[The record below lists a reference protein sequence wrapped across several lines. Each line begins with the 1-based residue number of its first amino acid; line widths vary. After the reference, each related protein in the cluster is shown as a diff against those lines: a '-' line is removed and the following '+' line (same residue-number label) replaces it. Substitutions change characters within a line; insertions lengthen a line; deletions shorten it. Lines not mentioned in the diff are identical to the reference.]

1 TPEQYVELIL
11 KNNSKTHEDVISFI
25 PCKASNNDTISHDN
39 KTTIAKQMAGQEN
52 NNKCLLLL
60 AIEIIR
66 KKLERLLLTKPAI
79 RPFALMA
86 LDARSSSHIESATRL
101 LPNASEKLGQNY
113 NITIIKSTNTD
124 LLLLATSAM
133 NTSNPTWVDVS
144 PGNSKN
150 EVKTLDVAER
160 YREFFIRYMVPNEI
174 LLTLHALS
182 GTKLTSHIRGIS
194 KKTIFEAF
202 LNNTEKFEKLQE
214 FGRFPLPDD
223 AVDAAERLL
232 LNAAKSTQET
242 LDNARVKTALSYM
255 KKGEET
261 SAIYH

>member
-1 TPEQYVELIL
+1 MIPTGKELLVSSPDELSVLI
-11 KNNSKTHEDVISFI
+11 KNTGTFNCD
-25 PCKASNNDTISHDN
+25 
-39 KTTIAKQMAGQEN
+39 Q
-52 NNKCLLLL
+52 L
-60 AIEIIR
+60 R
-66 KKLERLLLTKPAI
+66 
-79 RPFALMA
+79 
-86 LDARSSSHIESATRL
+86 SSHIESATRL
-101 LPNASEKLGQNY
+101 LQNASEKLGQNY

-124 LLLLATSAM
+124 LLLLAISVM

-150 EVKTLDVAER
+150 EVKTLDVAEI

-214 FGRFPLPDD
+214 FGRFSLSDG

-242 LDNARVKTALSYM
+242 LDNARGKAALSYM
-255 KKGEET
+255 KKGDFSDLLLKLLPTSNAWLQHCQRANVMINIWGHALET
-261 SAIYH
+261 TYVTPQLQNNGFILQDESLQVQWIS